1 MICEVKHF
9 YKRKNTTNTRE
20 PPFEEC
26 CVATKLEKGVSW
38 ETRWVVALMVA
49 EHLGV
54 GGLQEAMERPADLE
68 DVLANCQLTWRR
80 ECTTCLRLCSLGEE
94 NF

>member
-26 CVATKLEKGVSW
+26 CVAIKLEKGVSW

-54 GGLQEAMERPADLE
+54 GGLQEAME
-68 DVLANCQLTWRR
+68 T
-80 ECTTCLRLCSLGEE
+80 S
-94 NF
+94 